1 MYSTSYFTELN
12 RYIQISFIKDL
23 FIYLF
28 LAVLFLEAAHR
39 LPLVAAS
46 GGYSLAVVHGLLTVV
61 SPLVAEHDVGFS
73 SCGMWPP

>member
-1 MYSTSYFTELN
+1 MHSTSYITELKV
-12 RYIQISFIKDL
+12 YIQISFIKDL

-28 LAVLFLEAAHR
+28 LAVLFLKAAHR

-61 SPLVAEHDVGFS
+61 LSVVAEHDVAS
-73 SCGMWPP
+73 VVAAPRL